1 MTTFS
6 FKSAAI
12 AAIFSMW
19 LSSHASQE
27 ANPPSFRKDGHFVGF
42 CSYKWLEARNTLLIL
57 VPKSID
63 VINKSDFVVPSQE
76 SVNLSLEAVFVC
88 KSGDNFIPQLK
99 VSLDRSSRQ
108 YTSLIHEFFTSCCR
122 YNDVN
127 FFFAAHQAFLDKASK
142 RLLKFLL

>member
-1 MTTFS
+1 
-6 FKSAAI
+6 
-12 AAIFSMW
+12 
-19 LSSHASQE
+19 
-27 ANPPSFRKDGHFVGF
+27 
-42 CSYKWLEARNTLLIL
+42 
-57 VPKSID
+57 
-63 VINKSDFVVPSQE
+63 VVPSQE

-142 RLLKFLL
+142 RLLIFFLEKETRILSLFSVNSYFEDQYMFTCKHYLSLSLSLFEES